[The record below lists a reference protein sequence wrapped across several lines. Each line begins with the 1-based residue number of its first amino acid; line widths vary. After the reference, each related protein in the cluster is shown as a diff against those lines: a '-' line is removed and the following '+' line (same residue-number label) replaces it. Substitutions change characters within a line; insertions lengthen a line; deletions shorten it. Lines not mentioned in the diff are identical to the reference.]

1 MLCEVMSDGNRRQ
14 PTLSA
19 VTISACVMY
28 CCTQR
33 SIRFCT
39 TLMSFHE
46 MLLRRWRL
54 RGAAP
59 EEEVEEEEEAEEV
72 EEDDDDDEDEDDDE
86 EEEDDDDWSFPAAP
100 AAPAAA
106 AASVAAVAVAAAAA
120 AAAAASSSTGAPRLV
135 PLGEGEEEESA
146 IGVTALRGTNTS
158 LLYLTPA
165 IPSTV
170 SLKVTFL

>member
-1 MLCEVMSDGNRRQ
+1 
-14 PTLSA
+14 
-19 VTISACVMY
+19 
-28 CCTQR
+28 
-33 SIRFCT
+33 
-39 TLMSFHE
+39 MSFHE

-86 EEEDDDDWSFPAAP
+86 EEDDDDDWSFPAAP

-146 IGVTALRGTNTS
+146 IGVTALRVVQTLFLIILDTRDTFYSKFKSYFFIIITS
-158 LLYLTPA
+158 DRVLTA
-165 IPSTV
+165 
-170 SLKVTFL
+170 LRLR